1 MNKHVY
7 NRVMLGLSLAFAAL
21 IAVLALL
28 GSEQVGVVAG
38 VGGVLLGLGWA
49 FYGVVGA
56 DRRTRTR

>member
-1 MNKHVY
+1 MNKRVY

-49 FYGVVGA
+49 LYGVVGA
-56 DRRTRTR
+56 DRDTRTR